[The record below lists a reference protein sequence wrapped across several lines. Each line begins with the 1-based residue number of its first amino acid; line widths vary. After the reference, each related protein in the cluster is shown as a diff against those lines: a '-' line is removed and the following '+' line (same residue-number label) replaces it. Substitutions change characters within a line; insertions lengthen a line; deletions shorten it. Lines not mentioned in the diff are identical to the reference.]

1 MKYKLVEKGNPQKP
15 DAPKKWYA
23 NPVNQGVISKAQ
35 ISKEIS
41 GRSSLTA
48 GDISNVIENL
58 IEELPKYLI
67 AGNSVKLGEF
77 GTFRLSISGE
87 GSDTKE
93 GYSAS
98 NIKSAKVI
106 FTPGTELK
114 KALDA
119 IHYEKAD

>member
-1 MKYKLVEKGNPQKP
+1 MSREGQSPK
-15 DAPKKWYA
+15 ARCTKKWYA
-23 NPVNQGVISKAQ
+23 NPVNQGIISKSQ

-58 IEELPKYLI
+58 IEELPKHLI

-77 GTFRLSISGE
+77 GTFRLSILGE
-87 GSDTKE
+87 GSDTKD
-93 GYSAS
+93 GYNVS
-98 NIKSAKVI
+98 NIKSATVV
-106 FTPGTELK
+106 FTLGTELK

>member
-1 MKYKLVEKGNPQKP
+1 M
-15 DAPKKWYA
+15 
-23 NPVNQGVISKAQ
+23 
-35 ISKEIS
+35 
-41 GRSSLTA
+41 
-48 GDISNVIENL
+48 IENL

-93 GYSAS
+93 SYNAS
-98 NIKSAKVI
+98 NIKSAKVV

-114 KALDA
+114 KALEA
-119 IHYEKAD
+119 IHYEKAV